1 MKNLMFL
8 ISLSNESLFWDIN
21 IFILFATKVLLL
33 KLGSIEGIRQQFK
46 VLDFMSWVD
55 KANILF

>member
-1 MKNLMFL
+1 MKNLMFF
-8 ISLSNESLFWDIN
+8 IPLSNESLFWDIN

-33 KLGSIEGIRQQFK
+33 KLGSIEGIRQEFK
-46 VLDFMSWVD
+46 VLEFMSWVD

>member
-1 MKNLMFL
+1 MFF
-8 ISLSNESLFWDIN
+8 IPLSNESLFWDIN

-33 KLGSIEGIRQQFK
+33 KLGSIEGIRQEFK
-46 VLDFMSWVD
+46 VLEFMSWFD